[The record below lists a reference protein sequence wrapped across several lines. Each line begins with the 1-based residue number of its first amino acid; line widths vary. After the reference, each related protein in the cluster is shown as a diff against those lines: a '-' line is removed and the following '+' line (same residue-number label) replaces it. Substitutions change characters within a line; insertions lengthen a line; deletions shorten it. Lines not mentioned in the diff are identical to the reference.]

1 MLTRC
6 PACATTFR
14 VTPEQLKVRTGTV
27 RCGACQQIFN
37 GIDQLID
44 DPSIVAVQR
53 PAAPERIRTVP
64 PTVLPVAG
72 PTVVPT
78 APPPDML
85 SPPFMATPEP
95 VAIATLPE
103 MAAPE
108 DDVIAAGTVPA
119 PLDFDLS
126 EPDANSATK
135 AMVDIGGDAVPPGL
149 TFDPTATADT
159 EPATRPDA
167 PTDTAAAGLTEVE
180 AVAEPAPEPAA
191 GTTSESQ
198 PVPSRRAPRWPWTA
212 GVTLAAILFIHQGLI
227 HYRVELATLVPE
239 SRPMLEALCDAAGCR
254 VGLPARV
261 DLVGIEASDLI
272 PDPARKGRLTL
283 AATLRNRAPFA
294 QEHPLLELTL
304 TDTANAAVARK
315 ILHPVDYLPKD
326 TDPALGIPAGKDLL
340 LQVALDAEVP
350 GATGYRL
357 YLFYP

>member
-14 VTPEQLKVRTGTV
+14 VSPEQLKVRAGTV

-53 PAAPERIRTVP
+53 TVAPAVAPTGAPEIVPRAEHATVP
-64 PTVLPVAG
+64 A
-72 PTVVPT
+72 
-78 APPPDML
+78 DMP
-85 SPPFMATPEP
+85 SPPVVARPESD
-95 VAIATLPE
+95 VAVREVAPIAVG
-103 MAAPE
+103 AA
-108 DDVIAAGTVPA
+108 PA

-126 EPDANSATK
+126 EPDTNSATE
-135 AMVDIGGDAVPPGL
+135 AMVDIGRNAVPPSL
-149 TFDPTATADT
+149 TFDLTATADA
-159 EPATRPDA
+159 EPATDA
-167 PTDTAAAGLTEVE
+167 DTPAAAQAVAVTEVG
-180 AVAEPAPEPAA
+180 ANAEPAPEPAP
-191 GTTSESQ
+191 E
-198 PVPSRRAPRWPWTA
+198 PVAPADAEAPPAPPRAAPRWPWAA
-212 GVTLAAILFIHQGLI
+212 GVTLAAILILYQGLI
-227 HYRVELATLVPE
+227 HYRVELATLAPE
-239 SRPMLEALCDAAGCR
+239 SRPMLEALCDAVGCR

-304 TDTANAAVARK
+304 TDNANAAVARK
-315 ILHPVDYLPKD
+315 ILHPADYLPKD
-326 TDPALGIPAGKDLL
+326 TDPAHGIPAGKDLA
-340 LQVALDAEVP
+340 LQIALDADVP